1 MQHKAYSVE
10 TASVDSAILYF
21 KECISEEVLDQV
33 QDAYLALKNLSH
45 IIDLTPSY
53 NSILIQYDMKF
64 YNHLSIKEAIIKQ
77 LSEHQEGTAEK
88 SHKCIEIPVDY
99 SKGIDLERVAEIHH
113 ISTQEVI
120 AKHTQTT
127 YRVYAIG
134 FMMGFAYLAKVD
146 EAIATPRL
154 SSPRDKVPKG
164 SVAIAD
170 TQTAIY
176 PQDSAGGW
184 NIIGHTDFEDF
195 DRFEVGDSV
204 RFIDAKL

>member
-1 MQHKAYSVE
+1 MQNEVYRVE

-21 KECISEEVLDQV
+21 RESISEEVLDQV
-33 QDAYLALKNLSH
+33 QDAYLALKNLSY

-53 NSILIQYDMKF
+53 NSILIQYDMN
-64 YNHLSIKEAIIKQ
+64 YYDHLSIKEAILKQ
-77 LSEHQEGTAEK
+77 LSEHQESTVEK
-88 SHKCIEIPVDY
+88 STKLIEIPVDY
-99 SKGIDLERVAEIHH
+99 SKGIDLNRVATLHH

-134 FMMGFAYLAKVD
+134 FMVGFAYLAKVD
-146 EAIATPRL
+146 EDIATPRL
-154 SSPRDKVPKG
+154 STPRDKVPKG

-184 NIIGHTDFEDF
+184 NIIGHTNFEDF

-204 RFIDAKL
+204 RFIDARL

>member
-1 MQHKAYSVE
+1 MRIE

-21 KECISEEVLDQV
+21 KEIISEEVLDQV
-33 QDAYLALKNLSH
+33 QHAYLALKTLDH

-53 NSILIQYDMKF
+53 NSILIQYDMR
-64 YNHLSIKEAIIKQ
+64 YYDHLSIKEAVLKQ
-77 LSEHQEGTAEK
+77 VSEYQENTTEK
-88 SHKCIEIPVDY
+88 SSKLIEIPVDY
-99 SKGIDLERVAEIHH
+99 SKGMDLNRVAELHN
-113 ISTQEVI
+113 ISTEKVI
-120 AKHTQTT
+120 EKHTQTT

-134 FMMGFAYLAKVD
+134 FMVGFAYLAKVD
-146 EAIATPRL
+146 DAIATPRL

-184 NIIGHTDFEDF
+184 NIIGHTDFEDYEY
-195 DRFEVGDSV
+195 FEVGDRV
-204 RFIDAKL
+204 RFVNAGI

>member
-1 MQHKAYSVE
+1 MTIE

-21 KECISEEVLDQV
+21 KEIISEEVLDQV
-33 QDAYLALKNLSH
+33 QHAYLALKTLDH

-53 NSILIQYDMKF
+53 NSILIQYDI
-64 YNHLSIKEAIIKQ
+64 YYYDHLSIKEVISKQ
-77 LSEHQEGTAEK
+77 VSEYQESPAEK
-88 SHKCIEIPVDY
+88 SSKLIEIPVDY
-99 SKGIDLERVAEIHH
+99 SKGIDLERIAEINN
-113 ISTQEVI
+113 ISTEEVI
-120 AKHTQTT
+120 EKHTQTT

-134 FMMGFAYLAKVD
+134 FMVGFAYLAKVD
-146 EAIATPRL
+146 DAIATPRL

-184 NIIGHTDFEDF
+184 NIIGHTDFEDYECF
-195 DRFEVGDSV
+195 EIGDRV
-204 RFIDAKL
+204 RFVNAGI

>member
-1 MQHKAYSVE
+1 MTIE

-21 KECISEEVLDQV
+21 QESISEEVLDQV
-33 QDAYLALKNLSH
+33 QHAYLALKNLAN

-53 NSILIQYDMKF
+53 NSILIQYDMN
-64 YNHLSIKEAIIKQ
+64 YYDHLSIKEAILKQ
-77 LSEHQEGTAEK
+77 LSEHQESTAEK
-88 SHKCIEIPVDY
+88 CHKLIEIPVDY
-99 SKGIDLERVAEIHH
+99 SQGIDLKRVAEIHN

-120 AKHTQTT
+120 ARHTQNT

-134 FMMGFAYLAKVD
+134 FMVGFAYLAKVD
-146 EAIATPRL
+146 DAITTPRL

-184 NIIGHTDFEDF
+184 NIIGYTDFKDF
-195 DRFEVGDSV
+195 NHFEVGDSV
-204 RFIDAKL
+204 RFIDARL